1 MFSLRLKALR
11 ESKEVS
17 QQALADFLHYSQQ
30 SIAKWENGLGMPPAD
45 VLSSIASY
53 FNVSVDYLIGHDLVV
68 SEDSGEYVTAEDL
81 VIRLVKH
88 RVIGDRLGYDP
99 QSLDEN
105 ELVALSTD
113 VLAMIQIAARRF
125 TNKTDLE
132 Q

>member
-11 ESKEVS
+11 ESKEIS
-17 QQALADFLHYSQQ
+17 QQALAGFLHYSQQ

-68 SEDSGEYVTAEDL
+68 SEEYGEYVTAEDL

-88 RVIGDRLGYDP
+88 QVIGDRLGYDP
-99 QSLDEN
+99 QSLNEN
-105 ELVALSTD
+105 ELVALGAD

-125 TNKTDLE
+125 ISTPDPD